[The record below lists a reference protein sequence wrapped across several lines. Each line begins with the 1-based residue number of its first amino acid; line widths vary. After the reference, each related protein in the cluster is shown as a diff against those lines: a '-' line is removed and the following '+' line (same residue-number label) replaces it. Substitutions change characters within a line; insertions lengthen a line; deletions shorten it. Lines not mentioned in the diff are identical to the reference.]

1 MSEEEEQSDEEE
13 EEEEEE
19 EEDEEVEEVYVICPH
34 TGDAY
39 QEDWLR
45 EKDPTF
51 EAGGAPWKRRK
62 GDQGENEGKRG
73 TVGESEAIDLASEV
87 RLCPPIT
94 PCDLSCLPLLFIM
107 FAVVAAVCCF

>member
-1 MSEEEEQSDEEE
+1 MSAEEEQSDEEE
-13 EEEEEE
+13 EEEEEIE
-19 EEDEEVEEVYVICPH
+19 
-34 TGDAY
+34 AY
-39 QEDWLR
+39 FNSEAYKSSEAYKEAYKR
-45 EKDPTF
+45 ERQNW
-51 EAGGAPWKRRK
+51 AWASAMRRK

>member
-13 EEEEEE
+13 EEEEE
-19 EEDEEVEEVYVICPH
+19 DEEVICPH
-34 TGDAY
+34 TGEAY
-39 QEDWLR
+39 REAWMR

-62 GDQGENEGKRG
+62 GDQGENEGQRG